1 MMMMMMMI
9 MMLGKTH
16 GSDANDVEWQESDYD
31 DMMIKKKTTTVTLL
45 IQSNRQWWPCQ
56 MIVTDNKDNHVK
68 SYRRS
73 FVTLD
78 NKKETCSVL

>member
-31 DMMIKKKTTTVTLL
+31 DMMIKKNEK
-45 IQSNRQWWPCQ
+45 Q
-56 MIVTDNKDNHVK
+56 
-68 SYRRS
+68 
-73 FVTLD
+73 
-78 NKKETCSVL
+78 